1 MLLSALVSG
10 RGFVSHSEGGE
21 CGPMKSLETEVSGS
35 KAESIKRVYQL
46 RDPAIR
52 FQASQLD
59 SSDYAGKVIY
69 RKSCQVGPDA
79 GASAERRPASAP
91 VGLSKSL
98 F

>member
-1 MLLSALVSG
+1 
-10 RGFVSHSEGGE
+10 
-21 CGPMKSLETEVSGS
+21 MKSLETEVSGS